1 MSKHDQMMV
10 VGNSRLGRTKIPSC
24 IACDRPMMDKVR
36 AQPAGSIDGLE
47 SMASFGVG
55 APAAKSLGSS
65 AGFNVNV
72 SAAK

>member
-1 MSKHDQMMV
+1 
-10 VGNSRLGRTKIPSC
+10 
-24 IACDRPMMDKVR
+24 MMDKVR

-55 APAAKSLGSS
+55 VPAAKSLGSS